1 MMACTSPAPTRR
13 VTPRRISFPSTVA
26 WRSVISSSGLAN
38 GPLQADA
45 QQVLRLHRELHRQ
58 LLEDFLAEAVD
69 DHRDRVLGGEAP
81 LLAVE
86 DLSSPIFDVD
96 ASCSMIAVLLRT
108 SI

>member
-86 DLSSPIFDVD
+86 DLVLADLRREIGR
-96 ASCSMIAVLLRT
+96 ASCRERV
-108 SI
+108 